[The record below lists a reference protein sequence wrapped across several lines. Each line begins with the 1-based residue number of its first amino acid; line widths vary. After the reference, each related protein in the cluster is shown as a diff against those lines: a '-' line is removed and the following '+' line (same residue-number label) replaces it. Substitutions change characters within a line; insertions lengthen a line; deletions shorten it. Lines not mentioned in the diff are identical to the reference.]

1 MTAESHCFSI
11 KRITLSSHN
20 SDNSLSGYQAWEPVS
35 LDLLLT
41 VNSEANAEQLES
53 LDFAEQAIELEKLNA
68 REAGFQQGYQEG
80 LAKGIEQ
87 GLAQGLQEGQKQA
100 YDESKAVF
108 LEQKRQIQSL
118 ISHFEADLNH
128 SREAIAADILKL
140 SLEVAKAMLKTSLP
154 IKPELIIDLIQ
165 HILHTL
171 PTLELPAVMILHPTD
186 ARLVTTYIGDEL
198 TESGWRIL
206 EDPAIEPGGC
216 KIDTAT
222 NEIDASLENR
232 WQQILQML
240 NQTNDWLT

>member
-1 MTAESHCFSI
+1 M
-11 KRITLSSHN
+11 SSHN
-20 SDNSLSGYQAWEPVS
+20 ATNSLSGYQAWEPVS

-41 VNSEANAEQLES
+41 VNSEPNAEQLEP
-53 LDFAEQAIELEKLNA
+53 LDIAQQAIEQEKLHA
-68 REAGFQQGYQEG
+68 REAGFEQGYQEG
-80 LAKGIEQ
+80 LAQGLEE
-87 GLAQGLQEGQKQA
+87 GLAQGLLQGQKQA

-128 SREAIAADILKL
+128 TREAIAADILKL
-140 SLEVAKAMLKTSLP
+140 SLEVSKAMLKTSLSV
-154 IKPELIIDLIQ
+154 KPALILDLIQ

-186 ARLVTTYIGDEL
+186 ARLVATHIGDEL

-206 EDPAIEPGGC
+206 EDPTIEAGGC

-232 WQQILQML
+232 WQQILNRL
-240 NQTNDWLT
+240 NQNTDWLE